1 MIRHA
6 ILFILSGFTAL
17 VISGCSMTA
26 GGDMSTTTQ
35 VNPTVSPDIKFNN
48 AGGQ

>member
-1 MIRHA
+1 MKSIFVL
-6 ILFILSGFTAL
+6 LFVTLFC
-17 VISGCSMTA
+17 GCSMTA